1 MTKSN
6 IRESGPRRSRV
17 AWLCHGVDARHL
29 SVLYPSLHELTDEA
43 LESYFE
49 TNSNSA
55 TPAVLSSVNVR
66 SLSPA
71 TTELHSIILPVTSQW
86 MKRRIGTRRRGEC
99 QDLVQKGVDLARQMD
114 CDVVALGQYTSIVTH
129 NGRGIESH
137 GMGVTTGNSYAAAL
151 TIQAIDRAL
160 LERSLHTNRQTLAI
174 VGAAGNIG
182 RAFAEILA
190 CRFGRTILLGSG
202 KLDSEDRLRDIA
214 ADLDRTEVA
223 NSVKLIEDADVVL
236 VATNSVTA
244 PLNASHFKPNA
255 IVCDVSVPA
264 NLHPETAA
272 RRPDLEILTGGIVR
286 LPFGEELNIPG
297 FPLPTGYTF
306 GCMAE
311 GILLSFEQSRDSTF
325 TGLLTADNVWRIEQL
340 AARHGL
346 QLAEPSICSLSSLA
360 KETAIHA
367 SE

>member
-1 MTKSN
+1 MTESN
-6 IRESGPRRSRV
+6 NEMSVAHRSRV
-17 AWLCHGVDARHL
+17 AWLCHGVDARNL
-29 SVLYPSLHELTDEA
+29 SVIYPSLRELTDEA
-43 LESYFE
+43 LESCFE
-49 TNSNSA
+49 SNSNSA
-55 TPAVLSSVNVR
+55 TPAVLSSVDVR
-66 SLSPA
+66 SLNQT

-86 MKRRIGTRRRGEC
+86 MKRRIGTRRRREC
-99 QDLVQKGVDLARQMD
+99 QDLVQEGVDLARQMD

-129 NGRGIESH
+129 NGRSIESH

-160 LERSLHTNRQTLAI
+160 LERSLNTDHQTLAI

-202 KLDSEDRLRDIA
+202 KLDSEYRLREIA
-214 ADLDRTEVA
+214 ADLPRAEVTS
-223 NSVKLIEDADVVL
+223 SVAAIEDADVVL
-236 VATNSVTA
+236 VATNSVTV

-264 NLHPETAA
+264 NLHSETAA

-311 GILLSFEQSRDSTF
+311 GILLSFEATRDSTF
-325 TGLLTADNVWRIEQL
+325 TGLLTADNVRRIEQL

-346 QLAEPSICSLSSLA
+346 ELAEPSICSLSSLA